1 MKSVC
6 SKIFHSSEVFLTF
19 GILPMAPQWDPNGH
33 RPWHQVD
40 LTFQNTA
47 ALVNTELLKAY
58 SKMCPQLRDLGI
70 AVKRW
75 AKAVACCALCVGN
88 VWVG

>member
-1 MKSVC
+1 M
-6 SKIFHSSEVFLTF
+6 
-19 GILPMAPQWDPNGH
+19 
-33 RPWHQVD
+33 D

-58 SKMCPQLRDLGI
+58 SKMCPQLRELGI

-75 AKAVACCALCVGN
+75 AKAVPLATRKTFQLSAGGGN
-88 VWVG
+88 ISPRFVAIGCTGSSLAYKCQRGVLIGLGF

>member
-1 MKSVC
+1 
-6 SKIFHSSEVFLTF
+6 
-19 GILPMAPQWDPNGH
+19 MAMASIRGCL
-33 RPWHQVD
+33 RRQVD

-75 AKAVACCALCVGN
+75 AKAVSRTKKCGI
-88 VWVG
+88 VWGYG

>member
-1 MKSVC
+1 MFQDVPRLN
-6 SKIFHSSEVFLTF
+6 IDFLTF
-19 GILPMAPQWDPNGH
+19 ATPLTGIQSSNGH
-33 RPWHQVD
+33 GLESSRLQVD

-75 AKAVACCALCVGN
+75 AKAVS
-88 VWVG
+88 